1 MKLEYTL
8 YALIYP
14 LLFALLTSVVP
25 DLPGEFSSV
34 VFEALFSYILT
45 KLGVEIVGRPI
56 RAAFV
61 ARGHKGFAKS
71 K

>member
-1 MKLEYTL
+1 MKLDYTL

-14 LLFALLTSVVP
+14 LLFALLTQLVP
-25 DLPGEFSSV
+25 DLPGQFSSV

-45 KLGVEIVGRPI
+45 KLGVEIVGAPI

-61 ARGHKGFAKS
+61 ARGFKSFAK